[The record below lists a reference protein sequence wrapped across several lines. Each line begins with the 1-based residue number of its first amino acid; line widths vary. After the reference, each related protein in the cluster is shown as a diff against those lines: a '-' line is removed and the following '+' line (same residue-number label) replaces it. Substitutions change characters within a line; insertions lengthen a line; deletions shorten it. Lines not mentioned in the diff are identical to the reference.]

1 MATKTTTTTLSTV
14 ISTEIKDAITEYC
27 KKKGMKLRYLI
38 ENALIE
44 QIEDEMDLQSF
55 KERRNEELFSL
66 ENVIKAAK
74 KK

>member
-66 ENVIKAAK
+66 DNVIKAAK